1 MLLRAVRRHKLI
13 FAVFFVLGLTAGGAF
28 AVIRPPMLT
37 SKVLVVVP
45 GTKFIQ
51 TEAVI
56 AGSDPVLERA
66 GRQVSPAISL
76 DALRHRVQITT
87 ITTTV
92 LSIAAQGPSADQ
104 AQDAADAVARS
115 YVDFVESPRSPGGQI
130 SARILESAT
139 PATGTTRRVRLIETA
154 IIGALVGALLGA
166 LAAATVGRTDRRL
179 RQRDEIAGAIGVPV
193 LASIP
198 VGHPSDMAAWSRLLA
213 NYEPGV
219 VHAWGLRKALRHV
232 GVGEARSGASGP
244 VTLAVVS
251 LASDR
256 RALAIG
262 PQLAVFAASLG
273 IPTALV
279 IGRQQ
284 NPQPTAELSAAF
296 ANLGGDPNRLYFS
309 HDRQGTDRPAGPG
322 LTVVV
327 LVVSGAEPQLAD
339 AGAPTASVIGV
350 TAGAVTAEQLA
361 RVAVTITGDGRDI
374 AGILVADPDPGDR
387 TTGRL
392 SELARPTHRKQ
403 PAHPGPF
410 ARITRASSEA
420 KP

>member
-37 SKVLVVVP
+37 SKVLVIVP

-56 AGSDPVLERA
+56 AGSDPVLVQA
-66 GRQVSPAISL
+66 GRHVTPPISL

-92 LSIAAQGPSADQ
+92 LSIAAEGPSADL
-104 AQDAADAVARS
+104 AQDTAVAVARS
-115 YVDFVESPRSPGGQI
+115 YVDYVGSPRSPGGQI
-130 SARILESAT
+130 SARILPSAT

-154 IIGALVGALLGA
+154 AIGALVGALLGA

-198 VGHPSDMAAWSRLLA
+198 VVHPSDTAAWSRLLA

-232 GVGEARSGASGP
+232 GVGEVRSGAGGG

-251 LASDR
+251 LSADR

-279 IGRQQ
+279 IGRPQ
-284 NPQPTAELSAAF
+284 NPQPTAALSAAL
-296 ANLGGDPNRLYFS
+296 ASLGGDPNRLYFS
-309 HDRQGTDRPAGPG
+309 QDRHGTDRPA
-322 LTVVV
+322 
-327 LVVSGAEPQLAD
+327 
-339 AGAPTASVIGV
+339 
-350 TAGAVTAEQLA
+350 
-361 RVAVTITGDGRDI
+361 RR
-374 AGILVADPDPGDR
+374 
-387 TTGRL
+387 
-392 SELARPTHRKQ
+392 
-403 PAHPGPF
+403 
-410 ARITRASSEA
+410 
-420 KP
+420 